1 MHESKKKCP
10 STLLCMLASSHR
22 FSKGSSHLN
31 QDHQDQS
38 TQLQKEVYP
47 SCALS
52 LPHVS
57 SKRSSLEF
65 IHVIVFENQ
74 FKSLI
79 LQPCER
85 SELNLCV
92 NVRAKNQMLIFA
104 KSEQMAFI
112 EHFDDFNDYLR
123 FSQDGIIHSFD
134 TFNTILDK
142 MRHFGLLFNHCVH
155 MFQNHHFLLSTQ
167 AF

>member
-1 MHESKKKCP
+1 
-10 STLLCMLASSHR
+10 MLASSHR

-104 KSEQMAFI
+104 KSE
-112 EHFDDFNDYLR
+112 
-123 FSQDGIIHSFD
+123 
-134 TFNTILDK
+134 
-142 MRHFGLLFNHCVH
+142 
-155 MFQNHHFLLSTQ
+155 
-167 AF
+167 

>member
-1 MHESKKKCP
+1 MISWVSIILKRVMIDTDSKDSLYAWVKKKCP

-65 IHVIVFENQ
+65 IHVTVFENH
-74 FKSLI
+74 FKSLNLHHCARRQLI
-79 LQPCER
+79 LLRCSQSHPCVKWDIFR
-85 SELNLCV
+85 WLFGHCV
-92 NVRAKNQMLIFA
+92 CYKITIFTLYSSLLKNEKMLIR
-104 KSEQMAFI
+104 
-112 EHFDDFNDYLR
+112 L
-123 FSQDGIIHSFD
+123 FS
-134 TFNTILDK
+134 
-142 MRHFGLLFNHCVH
+142 LLLCR
-155 MFQNHHFLLSTQ
+155 
-167 AF
+167 